1 MVDAVACKG
10 NVLRPAEAFRG
21 TRGKGEQVNEEL
33 NRIAVALE
41 SIADYL
47 LVGLIAE
54 HGDETLQAITEM
66 LNTEGETE

>member
-1 MVDAVACKG
+1 M
-10 NVLRPAEAFRG
+10 
-21 TRGKGEQVNEEL
+21 NEEL

-41 SIADYL
+41 TIADYL

-54 HGDETLQAITEM
+54 HGDETLQEITEM